1 MPLDTRQYDS
11 AIDYIG
17 DTAQFGK
24 TMNNLANNDDKLR
37 VKAYELYEDMYHNR
51 PEHMRVVLRGE
62 EEDSVEIYLPS
73 AKKNIEAV
81 NRFLCVDFDYQ
92 VDITVGTP
100 DDQKAIDAAL
110 GNVFHRQEFY
120 RKFNQMKRYLLM
132 KGDACFH
139 VVGRQHEK
147 AGKRIVIEELKP
159 EHYFPI
165 ENPVTGE
172 KMGCHIVD
180 IIRNP
185 RSTPNLKRYSPE
197 FLTRRQT
204 YRKEVDEFDVPTGR
218 VTSEL
223 SLWEIGRWD
232 DRLPFLELHWID
244 TIIEEYYLPD
254 DISEIPVYHFANNPP
269 PMSTFGMSE
278 LAGVESLVV
287 AINQAMSDEDLTL
300 ITQGLGVYW
309 TDAAPPQ
316 DSAGQPS
323 EWEIGPGSVVEVGSG
338 GKFGRVS
345 GVNSVTPY
353 LEHILAMDES
363 MQQAIGVPDIAIGMV
378 DVATAESGIALSFKL
393 GPLLAKNAEKELFIS
408 QRMDAMLEDI
418 VQGWLPAFEDIVVD
432 GIKVTSI
439 FGDPTP
445 KNQSQLL
452 QDLLGIFGTL
462 ENYLPFAWVFQQL
475 NDIMGYDLQDQDFE
489 DALTDQLREA
499 INQAKIQLILQQTA
513 PAPAPGSTGS
523 GGQNGSGTGIGDQ
536 TPGKNKPNTSGVF
549 QIDNL
554 TKFTQS
560 ERLSRQT
567 SSSSPTTAGGVSTS
581 LSQGGI

>member
-1 MPLDTRQYDS
+1 MPLDFRQYDS

-17 DTAQFGK
+17 PNANYGK
-24 TMNNLANNDDKLR
+24 NIANLANNDDKLR

-62 EEDSVEIYLPS
+62 DEDSVEIYLPS

-81 NRFLCVDFDYQ
+81 NRFLCVDFDYY
-92 VDITVGTP
+92 IEPKIGS
-100 DDQKAIDAAL
+100 DDDRAAIDAAL
-110 GNVFHRQEFY
+110 ANLFHRQEFY
-120 RKFNQMKRYLLM
+120 RKFNQMKRYLLI

-139 VVGRQHEK
+139 VVGREHEK
-147 AGKRIVIEELKP
+147 PGKRICIEELKP

-185 RSTPNLKRYSPE
+185 RSTPNTKRYSPE

-204 YRKEVDEFDVPTGR
+204 YRKIVDDNDVPTGEI
-218 VTSEL
+218 TSEL
-223 SLWEIGRWD
+223 SLWAIGRWD
-232 DRLPFLELHWID
+232 DRLPFLQLEWVD
-244 TIIEEYYLPD
+244 TIVEEFTLPS
-254 DISEIPVYHFANNPP
+254 DITEIPVYHFANNPP
-269 PMSTFGMSE
+269 PMSSFGMSE
-278 LAGVESLVV
+278 LAGVESLVT

-316 DSAGQPS
+316 DSAGQPT
-323 EWEIGPGSVVEVGSG
+323 EWEIGPGAVVEVGSG

-408 QRMDAMLEDI
+408 QRMDSMLEDI
-418 VQGWLPAFEDIVVD
+418 VNGWLPAFEDIVVD
-432 GIKVTSI
+432 GVAVSSA

-462 ENYLPFAWVFQQL
+462 ENFLPVAWVFQQL
-475 NDIMGYDLQDQDFE
+475 NDIMGYDLTDNDFAAALGDQI
-489 DALTDQLREA
+489 REA
-499 INQAKIQLILQQTA
+499 INQAKINMITGVGQTQPGQGGA
-513 PAPAPGSTGS
+513 ASGKPGQAKPAASAS
-523 GGQNGSGTGIGDQ
+523 A
-536 TPGKNKPNTSGVF
+536 GVF

-554 TKFTQS
+554 TKYTQS

-567 SSSSPTTAGGVSTS
+567 TGINTGGASDLASS
-581 LSQGGI
+581 LSKGGI

>member
-1 MPLDTRQYDS
+1 MPIDSRQYDS
-11 AIDYIG
+11 AIDYMG
-17 DTAQFGK
+17 DTANFGK
-24 TMNNLANNDDKLR
+24 AITNLANNDDR
-37 VKAYELYEDMYHNR
+37 MRIKAYELYEDMYHNR

-62 EEDSVEIYLPS
+62 DEDSVEIYLPS

-81 NRFLCVDFDYQ
+81 NRFLCVDFDYS
-92 VDITVGTP
+92 VDVTVGSSA
-100 DDQKAIDAAL
+100 DQKQIDDAL
-110 GNVFHRQEFY
+110 ANLFHRQEFY
-120 RKFNQMKRYLLM
+120 RKFNQMIRYLLI
-132 KGDACFH
+132 KGDCCFH
-139 VVGRQHEK
+139 VIGKKHEK
-147 AGKRIVIEELKP
+147 PGKRICIEELKP

-180 IIRNP
+180 IISNP
-185 RSTPNLKRYSPE
+185 RSTPNTKRYTPK

-204 YRKEVDEFDVPTGR
+204 YRKVVDQYDVPTGEI
-218 VTSEL
+218 TSEL
-223 SLWEIGRWD
+223 SLWGIGRWD
-232 DRLPFLELHWID
+232 DRLPLLELEWVD
-244 TIIEEYYLPD
+244 TIIEEYSLPS
-254 DISEIPVYHFANNPP
+254 DITEIPVYHFANNPP

-323 EWEIGPGSVVEVGSG
+323 EWEIGPGSVVEVGTG

-418 VQGWLPAFEDIVVD
+418 VDGWLPALEGIVV
-432 GIKVTSI
+432 GGVKVTSI

-462 ENYLPFAWVFQQL
+462 ENFLPVAWVFQQL
-475 NDIMGYDLQDQDFE
+475 NDIMNYDLTDQDFE
-489 DALTDQLREA
+489 VALGDQIREA
-499 INQAKIQLILQQTA
+499 INQAKINAITGAGQATNGQSPSGGGAGAANGQNKNA
-513 PAPAPGSTGS
+513 GKPAPG
-523 GGQNGSGTGIGDQ
+523 
-536 TPGKNKPNTSGVF
+536 VF
-549 QIDNL
+549 QLDNL
-554 TKFTQS
+554 TAYTQS

-567 SSSSPTTAGGVSTS
+567 TGLNTGQAGGVSTS
-581 LSQGGI
+581 LAKGGI